1 MRIDLSTY
9 STIASAL
16 FIKLDTYNSEGELE
30 EVTFSDYPT
39 DIVIAGTNY
48 TGLGQLM
55 SVTETQS
62 DLRITPQQIS
72 IGLTGIKEEMIE
84 GTFNGQLKGSPISV
98 KRGLF
103 DPTTGELLNIT
114 GNPTGRFFG
123 VVDNYSVT
131 DDVDPITKQSSI
143 MILLTCS
150 TIVGL
155 LNRKTNGRETN
166 PQVQK
171 ALYPGDT
178 SMDRVANLTNAN
190 FNFGGQAG

>member
-1 MRIDLSTY
+1 MALDLSTH
-9 STIASAL
+9 SVIASAL
-16 FIKLDTYNSEGELE
+16 FIKLDTYNSEGDSE

-72 IGLTGIKEEMIE
+72 IGISGIPSANIS
-84 GTFNGQLKGSPISV
+84 TVFDSDIKGSNISV
-98 KRGLF
+98 RRGVF
-103 DPTTGELLNIT
+103 NPTTGQLLPIS
-114 GNPTGRFFG
+114 GNPSGRFYG
-123 VVDNYSVT
+123 VVDNFSVT
-131 DDVDPITKQSSI
+131 DDVDPLTKESSI
-143 MILLTCS
+143 IVVLTCS

-166 PQVQK
+166 PKVQK

>member
-1 MRIDLSTY
+1 MRIDLSTQ
-9 STIASAL
+9 TAIASAL
-16 FIKLDTYNSEGELE
+16 FIKLDTYNSEGEAE
-30 EVTFSDYPT
+30 VVTFSDYPT

-114 GNPTGRFFG
+114 GNPTGRFNG

-131 DDVDPITKQSSI
+131 DDVDPISKQSSI
-143 MILLTCS
+143 MIVLTCS